1 TGLERVAGQGS
12 GLREEFGEEALRGG
26 RHFLGP
32 GTGKLSDGSPVVD
45 GLRLLDMRQCL
56 FTNQRHPELIQDLLS
71 CLLREGVRVL
81 CILRG
86 LFPTWAVQT
95 WQWILGGVEDVLLE
109 AGLDRLPVNTP
120 IEG

>member
-1 TGLERVAGQGS
+1 
-12 GLREEFGEEALRGG
+12 
-26 RHFLGP
+26 
-32 GTGKLSDGSPVVD
+32 
-45 GLRLLDMRQCL
+45 MRQCL

-81 CILRG
+81 CMLRG

-120 IEG
+120 IEGTHQAETGSLRRHKLFDRSGGAAFPQPIQTRDIGHA